1 MDIIALHQQSKYD
14 KQKKNKTAL
23 TQCIVELLRDGD
35 VVGLRGAFTLNYDLY
50 NKPRHIVFHHTIE
63 INMKSGDIETLYEI
77 ENVNLTKDNLYRN
90 CHKRKKND
98 FKQLLESIEGG
109 FVKGEKRKNFWGVKY
124 DREIESIFIKLM
136 DILRG
141 KFKSPFY
148 KSKTTHGASYNN
160 LFEIIVDF
168 HLDMKGIKAHDNIY
182 NDIQFE
188 YPKKKW
194 LELNEYKFLPA
205 VLDSY
210 GLKSKYLTKE
220 LNVANRNV
228 QIKTI
233 NYFSKLF
240 GDDYTNYLKKIPWQ
254 QYAYDMPPN
263 KRTHTLKNEYEKECM
278 VNVIINWEKQ
288 NIKVDNLITTL
299 NRLLTVRKDLEDRG
313 VELKFKAKNDNDFD
327 TLMEI
332 WFGYKKYLSRGF
344 KLRYNFPMNFVK
356 TIETPIHIDDSVYYL
371 KVLKSEEDFMM
382 EGYKMKNCMAKQFIH
397 GVSYTYITL
406 RQNRTS
412 INLQYRKGALVQSFG
427 KANTPTKDKFGLA
440 IEELNKRFANYPE
453 VFGIKEKYDFL
464 TL

>member
-1 MDIIALHQQSKYD
+1 
-14 KQKKNKTAL
+14 
-23 TQCIVELLRDGD
+23 
-35 VVGLRGAFTLNYDLY
+35 
-50 NKPRHIVFHHTIE
+50 
-63 INMKSGDIETLYEI
+63 MKSGDIETLYES

-148 KSKTTHGASYNN
+148 KSKTTYGASYNN
-160 LFEIIVDF
+160 LFEMIVDF

-194 LELNEYKFLPA
+194 LELNEHKFLSA

-299 NRLLTVRKDLEDRG
+299 NKLLTVRKDLEDRG

-332 WFGYKKYLSRGF
+332 WFGYKKYLGRGF

-356 TIETPIHIDDSVYYL
+356 TIETPIRIDESVYYL

-397 GVSYTYITL
+397 GVSYTYVTL

-453 VFGIKEKYDFL
+453 VFGVKEKYDFL

>member
-23 TQCIVELLRDGD
+23 TQCNIELLSDGD
-35 VVGLRGAFTLNYDLY
+35 VIGLRGAFTLNYDLY
-50 NKPRHIVFHHTIE
+50 NKPRHIVFRHTIE
-63 INMKSGDIETLYEI
+63 VNMKSGDIETLYEI

-98 FKQLLESIEGG
+98 FKQLLDSIESG

-124 DREIESIFIKLM
+124 DREIETIFKKMMSELQP
-136 DILRG
+136 

-148 KSKTTHGASYNN
+148 KSKTTYGSEYNA
-160 LFEIIVDF
+160 LYEMIIDF
-168 HLDMKGIKAHDNIY
+168 HLDTKGIKAHDNIY

-188 YPKKKW
+188 YPNKKW
-194 LELNEYKFLPA
+194 LQLNDYKFLPA

-220 LNVANRNV
+220 LNVLNRNA

-233 NYFSKLF
+233 SYFSKLF
-240 GDDYTNYLKKIPWQ
+240 GEDYINYLKKIPWQ
-254 QYAYDMPPN
+254 QHCYDLPPN
-263 KRTHTLKNEYEKECM
+263 KRTHTLKNEHEKECM

-299 NRLLTVRKDLEDRG
+299 NKLLTVRKELEDRG

-332 WFGYKKYLSRGF
+332 WLGYKKYLHRGF
-344 KLRYNFPMNFVK
+344 KLRYSFPK
-356 TIETPIHIDDSVYYL
+356 DYIKDIETSIHIGDEVYYPTI
-371 KVLKSEEDFMM
+371 LKSEEDFMM

-397 GVSYTYITL
+397 GMSYIYVSL
-406 RQNRTS
+406 RQNRT
-412 INLQYRKGALVQSFG
+412 IIDLQYRKGGLVQSYG
-427 KANTPTKDKFGLA
+427 KANTVTKEKFNPA
-440 IEELNKRFANYPE
+440 IEVLTKRFNKYPE
-453 VFGIKEKYDFL
+453 VFGIKEKYDFINN
-464 TL
+464 